1 MTKDAFE
8 LSSIVSS
15 LLDDGIDEE
24 KGGFDS
30 SSLFSST
37 TTLFGRQHE
46 SDRLLEAFQQ
56 VTAHHTAVIAVV
68 HGQSGMGKTRQP

>member
-8 LSSIVSS
+8 QLSSILSS

-24 KGGFDS
+24 EGGFDS
-30 SSLFSST
+30 LSLFSP
-37 TTLFGRQHE
+37 TTLFGRQYE
-46 SDRLLEAFQQ
+46 SDQLLEAFQQ
-56 VTAHHTAVIAVV
+56 VTTQHTAAIAVV